1 MLPALGRPVPPQTSA
16 LLAGIARMN
25 IRHVTSRLPN
35 EPTAK
40 HPANLKKP
48 NVKSNRCLTKSAKF
62 WLLLLAIL
70 LSGCQ
75 ERSARDGATDSPE
88 IIIAAAANLTDAF
101 EDLGLK
107 FTTQTG
113 IRVVLS
119 FGGTADLAKQIEN
132 GAPFDVF
139 AAADAAHV
147 DALEQKGLLTAGT
160 RALYARGSLVIWL
173 PNGSTINIERAEDLT
188 RKEVERIAI
197 AKPDIAPYGQ
207 AAVETLRALNI
218 WDQVEPRVV
227 YGMNVSQVKQFVSSG
242 NAEAGFLPRALV
254 RPGEGK
260 YIEVSEHLHR
270 PIDQAL
276 GVVKASGNQDAAR
289 RFAEFVLSPEGQLIL
304 NEYGYK
310 PPPP

>member
-1 MLPALGRPVPPQTSA
+1 MKERY
-16 LLAGIARMN
+16 
-25 IRHVTSRLPN
+25 
-35 EPTAK
+35 
-40 HPANLKKP
+40 
-48 NVKSNRCLTKSAKF
+48 VKSNRRLMKSAKF
-62 WLLLLAIL
+62 SLLLVAIL

-75 ERSARDGATDSPE
+75 GRSARDGVTDSPE
-88 IIIAAAANLTDAF
+88 IIVAAAANLTDAF
-101 EDLGLK
+101 EDLAQK
-107 FTTQTG
+107 FTKQTG

-139 AAADAAHV
+139 AAADTAHV
-147 DALEQKGLLTAGT
+147 DALEQKGLLTTGT
-160 RALYARGSLVIWL
+160 RALYARGSLVIWF
-173 PNGSTINIERAEDLT
+173 PNGSTIKVERAEDLA

-207 AAVETLRALNI
+207 AAVDTLRALNI

-254 RPGEGK
+254 RPGEGR
-260 YIEVSEHLHR
+260 YIEISEHLHR

-276 GVVKASGNQDAAR
+276 AVIKASANQPAAQ
-289 RFAEFVLSPEGQLIL
+289 RFADFVLGPEGQLIL
-304 NEYGYK
+304 KEYGYK
-310 PPPP
+310 PPTP